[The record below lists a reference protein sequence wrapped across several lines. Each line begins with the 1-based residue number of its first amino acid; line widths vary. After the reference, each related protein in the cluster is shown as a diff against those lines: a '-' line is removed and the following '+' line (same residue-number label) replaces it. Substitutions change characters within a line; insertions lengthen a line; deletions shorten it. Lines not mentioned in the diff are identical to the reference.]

1 MAKIPMNF
9 GNLAL
14 NGVQNRYPVPKN
26 HVFRFPATTFYL
38 AHFGQRSKDRTPFY
52 TDGPQIYCLSTK
64 RGIFVIVIQVPEIL
78 ALKKGSAAFFSILQ
92 HVQDPI
98 WSE

>member
-1 MAKIPMNF
+1 MDKSNF
-9 GNLAL
+9 GNSAL
-14 NGVQNRYPVPKN
+14 NWVQNRYPVPKN
-26 HVFRFPATTFYL
+26 QVFRFPATTFYL
-38 AHFGQRSKDRTPFY
+38 AHFGQRSNDRIPFY
-52 TDGPQIYCLSTK
+52 TANGPQIYCLSRK

-92 HVQDPI
+92 HVQDHI